1 MELDVRTPD
10 PELLTQEQVGRVLAQ
25 FAEESGQTR
34 IHRPGGGLERRP
46 QLQLPAHDFTSPA
59 FLSENQWRQ
68 LRVIHKEW
76 AQALSHR
83 LSNYL
88 RLEVTVQLGKL
99 QTITYRDWLQSLD
112 DPSHFTLFKLEP
124 LRGVCLLQIPP
135 HLGLAVVDRLLG
147 GPGEPS
153 SLGRELSDIESALL
167 DQALLHIVNEWCQPW
182 NKSQELHPSLLGHE
196 TSSRYLQ
203 SSPPETTMLIVGLE
217 ARIGN
222 CQEELSLVFPCS
234 TVEPLFQSLG
244 SNPAATPSPAPSAPP
259 PRPKWNPEFNKVV
272 VPMAAESP
280 ERRLSARQLTQV
292 KVGDV
297 LDWEP
302 AAAAQVRL
310 RLGPMAKFV
319 GRLGTRNGRWAVEI
333 TGVLPASSQQSD
345 L

>member
-46 QLQLPAHDFTSPA
+46 QLQLQAHDFSSPA

-68 LRVIHKEW
+68 LRVMHKEW
-76 AQALSHR
+76 AEALGQR

-88 RLEVTVQLGKL
+88 RLDVTVQLEKL
-99 QTITYRDWLQSLD
+99 ETLPYRDWLQSLD

-124 LRGVCLLQIPP
+124 LRGICLLQIHP

-153 SLGRELSDIESALL
+153 SLGRQLSDIESALL
-167 DQALLHIVNEWCQPW
+167 DQALLLIIDEWCQPW

-203 SSPPETTMLIVGLE
+203 SSPPEAAMTIVGLE

-222 CQEELSLVFPCS
+222 CQEELALAFPCA
-234 TVEPLFQSLG
+234 TVEPLFQNLAS
-244 SNPAATPSPAPSAPP
+244 SAVAVPSPAPSAPLP
-259 PRPKWNPEFNKVV
+259 KPKWNPEFNKVM
-272 VPMAAESP
+272 VPITAESP
-280 ERRLSARQLTQV
+280 ERCMSARQLTQM

-310 RLGPMAKFV
+310 HLGQAAKFS